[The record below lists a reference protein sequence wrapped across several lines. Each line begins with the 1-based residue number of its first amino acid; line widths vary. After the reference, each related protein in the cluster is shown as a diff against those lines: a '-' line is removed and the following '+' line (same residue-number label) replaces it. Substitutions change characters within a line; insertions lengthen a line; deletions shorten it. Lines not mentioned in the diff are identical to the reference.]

1 MITSL
6 EAFKKGWA
14 YESEATE
21 KVLAALTDASLG
33 QKVAENHWDLGSIA
47 WHITAT
53 IADMMNH
60 AGLAVQ
66 GPTYEE
72 KPPASAAEILE
83 KYRAASASMQKEVF
97 DKWTDASLPEEIN
110 MYGANWSRGMT
121 LGCLMAHQTHHRGQ
135 MTILMRQA
143 GLNVPGIYGP
153 SKEEWA
159 AMGMEAP
166 A

>member
-21 KVLAALTDASLG
+21 KVLAALTDASLR

-72 KPPASAAEILE
+72 KAPASAAEILE

-143 GLNVPGIYGP
+143 GLKVPGIYGP